1 LGQALREITDED
13 ELLLAS
19 LVEQG
24 LAFLE
29 VRKRMPDLRLHGLR
43 TMYTQY
49 QRAVRSGK
57 LKPIPEDFQKRKEW
71 VQAQWMEGEWGKR
84 WVGRYAQKRDTD
96 LHQAASKM
104 LQ

>member
-1 LGQALREITDED
+1 MAHREMTDED
-13 ELLLAS
+13 ELTLAS
-19 LVEQG
+19 LVEEG

-49 QRAVRSGK
+49 KRAVRSGK
-57 LKPIPEDFQKRKEW
+57 LKPIPEDFQERKAW
-71 VQAQWMEGEWGKR
+71 VQSQWGTAEWGRR
-84 WVGRYAQKRDTD
+84 WVGKYAMKRDTD